1 MQSLGRTKIVCT
13 LGPASSDPGVLAH
26 LVDAGMDIARLNFSH
41 GTHDDHQ
48 EMLRR
53 VREVSERH
61 GKAISV
67 LQDLQG
73 PKIRIGDLSTP
84 SVDLVAGAAI
94 TITTAPT
101 PGDAARISTDFQGLP
116 GDVHPGEAILIDD
129 GKIRLRVSEVRG
141 TDVKCQVV
149 VGGTLTPHKGVNLPG
164 VSVNT
169 PSLTPKD
176 RDDLAW
182 GITHAVD
189 MIALSFVR
197 EAGDILELR
206 RLIRSLTSDKTAPTI
221 IAKIE
226 KPQAVTNLDAIIA
239 EADGVMIARGD
250 LGVELPA
257 EEVPLLQKRITRK
270 CNAAGK
276 PVIIATQMLESMI
289 HSPVPTRAEAS
300 DVANAVVDGA
310 DAVMLSGETSVGK
323 YPVESVAIMERIIL
337 RAESEYAGRRAQFG
351 ASPASVKNRHDALGW
366 AACLLAEQMRAAAI
380 VTITN
385 SGQTAK
391 VLARYRP
398 DIPIVAITDSGWTLR
413 QLNIVWGIRG
423 MLVENLSVDS
433 DKALQAVQEML
444 LARKVV
450 RKGEYI
456 VLLAGQPIFAR
467 GSTNFIKVE
476 RIG

>member
-250 LGVELPA
+250 LGGVARRRGAPPSKA
-257 EEVPLLQKRITRK
+257 HHQKMQR
-270 CNAAGK
+270 
-276 PVIIATQMLESMI
+276 
-289 HSPVPTRAEAS
+289 
-300 DVANAVVDGA
+300 
-310 DAVMLSGETSVGK
+310 SGETSHHRN
-323 YPVESVAIMERIIL
+323 AN
-337 RAESEYAGRRAQFG
+337 AGI
-351 ASPASVKNRHDALGW
+351 HD
-366 AACLLAEQMRAAAI
+366 
-380 VTITN
+380 
-385 SGQTAK
+385 
-391 VLARYRP
+391 P
-398 DIPIVAITDSGWTLR
+398 
-413 QLNIVWGIRG
+413 
-423 MLVENLSVDS
+423 
-433 DKALQAVQEML
+433 
-444 LARKVV
+444 
-450 RKGEYI
+450 
-456 VLLAGQPIFAR
+456 
-467 GSTNFIKVE
+467 
-476 RIG
+476 